1 MLPRIRLL
9 SLLVAAFA
17 LSARGYAANLDG
29 STTEAGNAEAARLY
43 ADANAY
49 VTNMAEGQY
58 SYSYLQ
64 FYWKRA
70 QANIDRIR
78 RVYPDSPTS
87 SALAHGELK
96 LGPFELGYFKERIL
110 YNLELKQLGS
120 FDDVNC
126 AIFLYGL
133 DENRS
138 DPTRDEALDRI
149 LEVMARRQRWG
160 EALRFPVLDVHRPL
174 LLHSIFRIAAF
185 YDQPAIIRKMTH
197 DTSPA
202 DRKAAG
208 FDPLLAEAQAL
219 LGRPRS
225 ELYTFVADHPGEDV
239 RSAALRGIV
248 ERAILVHRM
257 DTHHLPS
264 GESIQTVHLVVQNL
278 SVRDDVH
285 AVAKRLYADW
295 PDGASPQLELY
306 SASLGI
312 SPGPGALV
320 DAHLAYMQYLA
331 DADRLDAVGTYVM
344 DNRIKGSA
352 RRACE
357 LKAAELF
364 AEAGHMEDAEKIRM
378 GFASM
383 APEAGNAAALA
394 EFRGRM
400 DSTEVPLVA
409 RQHTFSDAAIT
420 DPCVMAI
427 AIMDWSLTPNRSQ
440 RGATPWDA
448 VVKKFAGGF
457 ENLPRPKSAAVGDA
471 ASTVKP
477 Y

>member
-1 MLPRIRLL
+1 MLPRFRLL
-9 SLLVAAFA
+9 SILAAA
-17 LSARGYAANLDG
+17 LALTARGQAPNLDG
-29 STTEAGNAEAARLY
+29 STPQVGNAEAVRLY
-43 ADANAY
+43 AEANAY

-78 RVYPDSPTS
+78 RVYPGSPT
-87 SALAHGELK
+87 AAAMARGELK
-96 LGPFELGYFKERIL
+96 VGPYELGYFRERVL

-133 DENRS
+133 KEDRS
-138 DPTRDEALDRI
+138 DAQRDEALERI
-149 LEVMARRQRWG
+149 LEVMARRERWG
-160 EALRFPVLDVHRPL
+160 EALRFPVLAAHRPL

-185 YDQPAIIRKMTH
+185 YDQPAILRKMTA
-197 DTSPA
+197 DTTPA

-219 LGRPRS
+219 LGKPRS
-225 ELYTFVADHPGEDV
+225 DLFKFAADHPDEAV
-239 RSAALRGIV
+239 RAAALRGIV
-248 ERAILVHRM
+248 ERAILIHRM
-257 DTHHLPS
+257 ETGHLPP
-264 GESIQTVHLVVQNL
+264 GTSIQTVHLVVQNL
-278 SVRDDVH
+278 SVRDDVNAAAAQLYRDSPDDALPML
-285 AVAKRLYADW
+285 AV
-295 PDGASPQLELY
+295 Y
-306 SASLGI
+306 SAAMGI
-312 SPGPGALV
+312 SPGATAAPE
-320 DAHLAYMQYLA
+320 AHFAYLQSLA
-331 DADRLDAVGTYVM
+331 DAGRLDAVGTYAM
-344 DNRIKGSA
+344 DNELKGAA

-364 AEAGHMEDAEKIRM
+364 AEAGHMEDAEKIRLKY
-378 GFASM
+378 ASM
-383 APEAGNAAALA
+383 GAAAGNEAALA

-400 DSTEVPLVA
+400 DSTAVPLVA
-409 RQHTFSDAAIT
+409 REHTFSELPIA
-420 DPCVMAI
+420 DPCMMAT

-448 VVKKFAGGF
+448 VVYKFAGGF
-457 ENLPRPKSAAVGDA
+457 ENLPKPKSKAVSDA
-471 ASTVKP
+471 ASTVRP